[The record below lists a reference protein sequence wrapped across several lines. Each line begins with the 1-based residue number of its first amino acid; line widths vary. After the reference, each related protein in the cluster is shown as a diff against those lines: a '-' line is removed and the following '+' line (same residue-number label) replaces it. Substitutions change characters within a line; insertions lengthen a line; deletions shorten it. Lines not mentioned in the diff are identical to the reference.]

1 MLMYSTGMYGR
12 NLGDSRELRATNGLL
27 MFLNDM
33 FSITARPV
41 SNTGNIF
48 NVAIV
53 GQNFDPVELTDQQ
66 KFTNFFHE
74 KTGRLDIA
82 FGDFKSLAY
91 WK

>member
-1 MLMYSTGMYGR
+1 
-12 NLGDSRELRATNGLL
+12 
-27 MFLNDM
+27 M

-53 GQNFDPVELTDQQ
+53 GQNFDPVELVDQQ
-66 KFTNFFHE
+66 KFTKFFHE